1 MALAGRRRSLTEHAA
16 PGGQDAR
23 GPREGDYDF
32 FGYEGLMSQMRQQM
46 RRVEIRGGTPSASV
60 IEQYVYVPMDQTG
73 LQRRQRGA
81 LASEPAA
88 GSAVQ
93 PEAEIDEDVVY
104 LGWLF
109 NHYGHFLMQS
119 LARVWFL
126 AEVNPATRV
135 LFHHPSAPR
144 FQPTGWA
151 RRMLEAFGVPPERM
165 LTLREPTR
173 LRRLIVPEPLFE
185 PRATANDQTVR
196 VHEAMARPY
205 WEVARRIAG
214 NVEPSPQP
222 LYLSR
227 RRLPSTQRAIIGE
240 DWLED
245 VLRQNGFRIAYPE
258 RMSFEEQVRLLNSH
272 PHIVSNAGS
281 AAQNVLFARH
291 APALHLLTNGSQFSP
306 DYFMHHTVV
315 GTPTTFINCLGL
327 NGRANFPKARKQT
340 PHLLDT
346 MMIADYLAQRGF
358 LTHPIPAM
366 PADLIAQHDEAWLY
380 GYIQEIGQ
388 RAPLPPAVE
397 NEATALAPTSW
408 PVSLALA
415 RYHAQREP
423 ARVENLARHF
433 AALAAAERNEGR
445 VHRYCGEVPEMARVI
460 ARRCRP
466 ETASRV
472 RAVVADRFQPDR
484 VGNG

>member
-1 MALAGRRRSLTEHAA
+1 MALAGRRRSLPEHAA
-16 PGGQDAR
+16 AMGQDAW
-23 GPREGDYDF
+23 GPREGDYAF
-32 FGYEGLMSQMRQQM
+32 FGYEGLMPQMRQQM
-46 RRVEIRGGTPSASV
+46 RRVEMRGGMPSASV
-60 IEQYVYVPMDQTG
+60 IEQYVYMPMDQTG

-81 LASEPAA
+81 LASQPASS
-88 GSAVQ
+88 SAA
-93 PEAEIDEDVVY
+93 PEAELDEDVVY

-126 AEVNPATRV
+126 TEVDPATKV

-151 RRMLEAFGVPPERM
+151 RRMLAAFDVPPERV
-165 LTLREPTR
+165 LTLRKPTR

-196 VHEAMARPY
+196 VHKAMARPY
-205 WEVARRIAG
+205 HEVARRIAG
-214 NVEPSPQP
+214 DVEPSPQP

-240 DWLED
+240 DWLEE

-258 RMSFEEQVRLLNSH
+258 TMSLEEQVRLLNGH
-272 PHIVSNAGS
+272 AHIISNAGS
-281 AAQNVLFARH
+281 AAQNVLFARN
-291 APALHLLTNGSQFSP
+291 APALHLLTNGAQFSP

-327 NGRANFPKARKQT
+327 NGRTNFPKARKQT

-346 MMIADYLAQRGF
+346 ARIIDYLQQRGF
-358 LTHPIPAM
+358 LTHPIPAR
-366 PADLIAQHDEAWLY
+366 PTDLIAQHDEAWLY

-388 RAPLPPAVE
+388 RAPLPPVVE
-397 NEATALAPTSW
+397 SEAMALAPTSW

-415 RYHAQREP
+415 RYLAPREP
-423 ARVENLARHF
+423 ARVEDLARHF
-433 AALAAAERNEGR
+433 AALAAAERDEDR
-445 VHRYCGEVPEMARVI
+445 VHRFRGEVTEMAKVV

-466 ETASRV
+466 DTASRV
-472 RAVVADRFQPDR
+472 RGVVADRFQSDR
-484 VGNG
+484 AGNG